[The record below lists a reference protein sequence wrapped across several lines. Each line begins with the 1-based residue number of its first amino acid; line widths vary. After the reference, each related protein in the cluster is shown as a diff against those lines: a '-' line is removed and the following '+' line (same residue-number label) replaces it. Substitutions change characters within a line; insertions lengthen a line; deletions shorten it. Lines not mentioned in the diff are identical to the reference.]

1 MRYHTRVK
9 TFFNREGREWGANI
23 LNSSEFKRLFLLQ
36 LKVVYLKKRT
46 FFQSD
51 FLGEV
56 YKNIEKFSKS
66 GDFPFVEKKIR
77 IPSFLAFYLLLGLTN
92 EILIFRF
99 FFDTPKFKNKF
110 HQKMNSTE

>member
-36 LKVVYLKKRT
+36 LKVVYLKKKT

-66 GDFPFVEKKIR
+66 GDFPFVKKKIR
-77 IPSFLAFYLLLGLTN
+77 IPSFLAFYLFIKFNKRNSYFSFFLT
-92 EILIFRF
+92 
-99 FFDTPKFKNKF
+99 P
-110 HQKMNSTE
+110 QNSKIDFIKK